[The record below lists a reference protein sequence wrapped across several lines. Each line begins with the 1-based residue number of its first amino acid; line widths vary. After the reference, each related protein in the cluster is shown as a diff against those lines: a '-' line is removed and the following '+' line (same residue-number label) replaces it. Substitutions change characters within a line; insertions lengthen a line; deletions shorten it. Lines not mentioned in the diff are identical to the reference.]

1 MSKLFREL
9 WVGKGR
15 QRRYVQAMNPMVG
28 VLRRNIASLIRRGR
42 SVKLRRP
49 MDSEGVGSTSGQRS
63 VTEMVPTT
71 PAEGSTK
78 LAQED
83 RGHHGHE
90 EEAASIMI
98 GLPESTAG
106 QPATAQEKKK
116 QRQFDFSMSVF
127 Y

>member
-42 SVKLRRP
+42 SVKLRHP

-78 LAQED
+78 LAQENK
-83 RGHHGHE
+83 GHE
-90 EEAASIMI
+90 EEAASIMT

-106 QPATAQEKKK
+106 QPAAAQEKKK

>member
-15 QRRYVQAMNPMVG
+15 QWRYVQAMNPMVDIL
-28 VLRRNIASLIRRGR
+28 LRRNIASLIRRGG

-78 LAQED
+78 PVAQED
-83 RGHHGHE
+83 RGHE

-106 QPATAQEKKK
+106 QPAAAQEKKK